1 MTYLRINAIIN
12 AGKKSAAY
20 GGVIQEVKMGGIDI
34 KKLTE
39 HVWLM
44 DDDGSSGFV
53 VTGEKKALVIDTMNG
68 GGNVREAAESV
79 TSLPL
84 ILVNT
89 HVHPDHIGG
98 NHFFKEAYMHPAD
111 IALVDVFT
119 APENKANAPVLLPVR
134 EGDVFDLGGLH
145 AEVYELP
152 GHTPGQ
158 ICLLLREDRILFPG
172 DSINHH
178 LWMQLD
184 GCLSLREYLKNLE
197 RLDFLKERADFIL
210 HGHSRCIEGIELFDR
225 VEKGIR
231 ELVEQKDME
240 VTEKDEDYH
249 WFDGVDK
256 IHVYDSE
263 GNAICYRKDNI
274 F

>member
-1 MTYLRINAIIN
+1 M
-12 AGKKSAAY
+12 
-20 GGVIQEVKMGGIDI
+20 KMRKIVT
-34 KKLTE
+34 KQLAE

-44 DDDGSSGFV
+44 DDNGESSGYV
-53 VTGEKKALVIDTMNG
+53 IIGERNALVIDTMNG
-68 GGNVREAAESV
+68 SEDVKAVAESV

-89 HVHPDHIGG
+89 HAHPDHIGG
-98 NHFFKEAYMHPAD
+98 NHFFEEGYMNPAD
-111 IALVDVFT
+111 MPLVDMFT
-119 APENKANAPVLLPVR
+119 APENKGKAPVLHPIQ

-158 ICLLLREDRILFPG
+158 ICLLLVEDRILFTG

-184 GCLSLREYLKNLE
+184 GCSSLKQYLKNLK
-197 RLDFLKERADFIL
+197 RLDFLKDKADFIL
-210 HGHSRCIEGIELFDR
+210 HGHACEMDDIALFSMLERGIQELLDQT
-225 VEKGIR
+225 G
-231 ELVEQKDME
+231 ME
-240 VTEKDEDYH
+240 VTDKDADYK
-249 WFDGVDK
+249 WFGGIAK
-256 IHVYDSE
+256 IHVYAPDGS
-263 GNAICYRKDNI
+263 AVCYQKDNI